1 MARAKAK
8 RPIGRPSKYTPE
20 LADQILA
27 LMAEGI
33 SLTAAAAELNISRRV
48 AYQWRDNNPEFA
60 DTLDLAQAKRQRF
73 LERRLLTADV
83 GPVVTSTIFA
93 LKNCSEE
100 WREKSELELSGK
112 NGGAIQFEDV
122 TRDADAFAR
131 SMARLAAGS
140 NGGGTGETDA
150 GSESGA

>member
-1 MARAKAK
+1 MARAKSK
-8 RPIGRPSKYTPE
+8 RPNGRPSKYTPE
-20 LADQILA
+20 LAEQILA
-27 LMAEGI
+27 LMADGL

-48 AYQWRDNNPEFA
+48 AYQWRDRNPDFA
-60 DTLDLAQAKRQRF
+60 DILDLAQAKRQRF

-100 WREKSELELSGK
+100 WREKSELEISGK
-112 NGGAIQFEDV
+112 NGGAIQIEDV

-131 SMARLAAGS
+131 RMAGLATAV

-150 GSESGA
+150 GGQGGA